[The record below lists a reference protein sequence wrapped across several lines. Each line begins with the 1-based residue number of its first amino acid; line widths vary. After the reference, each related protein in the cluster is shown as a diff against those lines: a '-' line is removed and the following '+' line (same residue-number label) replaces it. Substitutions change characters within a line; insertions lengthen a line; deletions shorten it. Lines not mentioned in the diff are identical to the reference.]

1 MAITN
6 LDPGTAQVIEIG
18 DAARST
24 VVTVDTTATTGHL
37 VPAYHRGNTATEW
50 IDGGAFVERAAP
62 VTPTLNAG
70 FSSLGAAVSYR
81 PGDPWSIRGT
91 VFCSPTIPV
100 SASGSGALLFTLP
113 VDDRPALDIAQLGFG
128 FDNTSTDQTYK
139 LFISATSGEV
149 RASGLSGVIMV
160 LPLTYLWPMS

>member
-1 MAITN
+1 MAITD
-6 LDPGTAQVIEIG
+6 LDPATADVIEIG
-18 DAARST
+18 DAARAT
-24 VVTVDTTATTGHL
+24 VTVVDTTATTGHL
-37 VPAYHRGNTATEW
+37 VAAYHRGNAATEW
-50 IDGGAFVERAAP
+50 IDGVAFMERAASVSP
-62 VTPTLNAG
+62 DLNAG
-70 FSSLGAAVSYR
+70 FSSLGAATSYR

-91 VFCSPTIPV
+91 IFCSPVIPV

-113 VDDRPALDIAQLGFG
+113 AGDRPASDIAQTGFG

-160 LPLTYLWPMS
+160 LPITYSWPMS